1 MQHLMID
8 FEKVQPTDLDCLD
21 PESVHVWLFLGSE
34 QQETIPL
41 RLCESLCRFGKKV
54 HFVHVHN
61 NAPSALDFYL
71 SFYLGKIIDHDP
83 SAIIGILSQ
92 DSGYDVLVEHVQQS
106 LQAKHILRVSSLVE
120 LQERSREI
128 HAFNEPKESNPSPFA
143 SLVQPS
149 HRLATAPAVTAPV
162 VEVIEIKTEEVSES
176 TDNGNSLL
184 AQYYPVILNAMS
196 QKDAYHP
203 RRRRN
208 LVANIRRYIS
218 QSEPELAPE
227 TQTELSEQI
236 VNCLEENK
244 LITAID
250 DGLLSYHFNQD
261 DGTSDK
267 AEN

>member
-8 FEKVQPTDLDCLD
+8 FEKVQPADLDCLD
-21 PESVHVWLFLGSE
+21 PDNVHVWLFLGTE

-41 RLCESLCRFGKKV
+41 RLCQSLCRFGKKV
-54 HFVHVHN
+54 HFIHVHN

-83 SAIIGILSQ
+83 AAIIGILSQ

-106 LQAKHILRVSSLVE
+106 LQAKHILRVSSLAE

-128 HAFNEPKESNPSPFA
+128 NAFHEPKEGNASPFA
-143 SLVQPS
+143 ALVQPA
-149 HRLATAPAVTAPV
+149 HKLAAPAVAAAPV
-162 VEVIEIKTEEVSES
+162 VQTETVLNSSES
-176 TDNGNSLL
+176 DDWVEK
-184 AQYYPVILNAMS
+184 YYPTILSAMS

-218 QSEPELAPE
+218 QSEPTLHAD
-227 TQTELSEQI
+227 TQTELAEKI
-236 VNCLEENK
+236 VVRLEENQ

-250 DGLLSYHFNQD
+250 DGLLSYHFHQE
-261 DGTSDK
+261 SEH
-267 AEN
+267 AEA

>member
-8 FEKVQPTDLDCLD
+8 FEKVQPADLDCLD
-21 PESVHVWLFLGSE
+21 PDSVHVWLFLGTE

-61 NAPSALDFYL
+61 NAPTALDFYL

-83 SAIIGILSQ
+83 AAIIGILSQ

-106 LQAKHILRVSSLVE
+106 LQAKHISRVSSLAE
-120 LQERSREI
+120 LQQRSRDI
-128 HAFNEPKESNPSPFA
+128 NAFLEPTKDANNSPFA
-143 SLVQPS
+143 SLVQPA
-149 HRLATAPAVTAPV
+149 HKLAPMKTTMTTSQNNSSEQV
-162 VEVIEIKTEEVSES
+162 VKNANNSELV
-176 TDNGNSLL
+176 DK
-184 AQYYPVILNAMS
+184 YYPNILNAMS

-208 LVANIRRYIS
+208 LVANIRRFVA
-218 QSEPELAPE
+218 QSEPELHSDS
-227 TQTELSEQI
+227 QTELAELI
-236 VNCLEENK
+236 VVRLEENQ

-261 DGTSDK
+261 GSDSG
-267 AEN
+267 EN

>member
-8 FEKVQPTDLDCLD
+8 FEKVQPADLDCLD
-21 PESVHVWLFLGSE
+21 PDGVHVWLFLGTQ

-83 SAIIGILSQ
+83 AAIIGILSQ

-106 LQAKHILRVSSLVE
+106 LQAKHILRVSSLAE
-120 LQERSREI
+120 LQARSREI
-128 HAFNEPKESNPSPFA
+128 NAFHEPKESNNSPFA
-143 SLVQPS
+143 SLVQPAHQLAAPAS
-149 HRLATAPAVTAPV
+149 AIPAATA
-162 VEVIEIKTEEVSES
+162 SES
-176 TDNGNSLL
+176 VETNQPIDLVSK
-184 AQYYPVILNAMS
+184 YYPNILTAMS
-196 QKDAYHP
+196 QADAYHP

-218 QSEPELAPE
+218 QSEPTLHADV
-227 TQTELSEQI
+227 QTELAEKI
-236 VNCLEENK
+236 VIRLEENQ

-250 DGLLSYHFNQD
+250 DGLLSYHFHQEEEL
-261 DGTSDK
+261 
-267 AEN
+267 AAV

>member
-8 FEKVQPTDLDCLD
+8 FEKVQPADLDCLD
-21 PESVHVWLFLGSE
+21 PDSVHVWMFLGTE

-83 SAIIGILSQ
+83 AAIIGILSQ

-106 LQAKHILRVSSLVE
+106 LQAKHILRVSSLAE
-120 LQERSREI
+120 LQERSQAI
-128 HAFNEPKESNPSPFA
+128 NAFHQPAKEANTSPFA
-143 SLVQPS
+143 SLVQPA
-149 HRLATAPAVTAPV
+149 HKLAAPATPV
-162 VEVIEIKTEEVSES
+162 VETVAHAAETVSVEP
-176 TDNGNSLL
+176 TDLVEK
-184 AQYYPVILNAMS
+184 YYPNILSAMS

-218 QSEPELAPE
+218 QSEPTLNADL
-227 TQTELSEQI
+227 QTELSEKI
-236 VNCLEENK
+236 VTRLEENQ

-250 DGLLSYHFNQD
+250 DGLLSYHFNQE
-261 DGTSDK
+261 
-267 AEN
+267 AETAEA